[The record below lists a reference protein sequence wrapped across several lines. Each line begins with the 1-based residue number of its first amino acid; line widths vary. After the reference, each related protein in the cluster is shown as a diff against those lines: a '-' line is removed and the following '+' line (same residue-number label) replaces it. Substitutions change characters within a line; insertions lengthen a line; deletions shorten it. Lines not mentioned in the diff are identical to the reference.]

1 MANPLQTTR
10 TPAVDENPLETAFR
24 AGDRERARTALTLL
38 AKGNHVIWKQDET
51 DDALALATVVG
62 VGAEREAVVM
72 AEAGKVPGSQIWLA
86 DIAIAGLGHWHKQ
99 DGTSDPSNVSEA
111 EAKRRWNAQQKSIKA
126 FVRLGGDPEQLK
138 RRARDILVSRQIDP
152 DKPLESWNQE
162 DTRLRGACVALESF
176 KKPQAVQAPKGAPS
190 EVQGSDVAAPR
201 ATPLS
206 PLSPPPLSPPSW
218 DAPRS
223 KAKAKGRSR

>member
-1 MANPLQTTR
+1 MANQSQANHR
-10 TPAVDENPLETAFR
+10 PAEDENPLETAFR

-99 DGTSDPSNVSEA
+99 DGALDPSNVSEA

-138 RRARDILVSRQIDP
+138 RRARDILLSRQIDP
-152 DKPLESWNQE
+152 DKPLQSWNQE

-176 KKPQAVQAPKGAPS
+176 SRRQAVHTSKAVAVETSQDADVQAPGLAETPAVGTKR
-190 EVQGSDVAAPR
+190 VA
-201 ATPLS
+201 
-206 PLSPPPLSPPSW
+206 
-218 DAPRS
+218 
-223 KAKAKGRSR
+223 KAKARAR